1 MRQPMEVGGRPGH
14 LRQTVE
20 FKCCSFPPRGAQGSI
35 HTSSGAASPISS
47 RCQWET
53 LSFLSPLR
61 VMGLLLPLIL
71 LLLQRLPSLGF
82 SYRKTLSR
90 TRAPQWLQIYPC
102 LIDIATVSCRAV
114 PQTETEDLSLLK
126 EGGKSKKMVCLIPAE
141 WLWSA
146 VRDPKVP
153 RNLGVK
159 EVDKRIVACDLSPG
173 HCALGPGDDF
183 WHLTGR
189 SLRSSADAMEL
200 SEDSVVPRVLA
211 ATTLASVLAFYRRSC
226 DPAGRYCLPT

>member
-1 MRQPMEVGGRPGH
+1 MSVRASVVPLSSQSNGA
-14 LRQTVE
+14 LIA
-20 FKCCSFPPRGAQGSI
+20 FDPPSPL
-35 HTSSGAASPISS
+35 ASP
-47 RCQWET
+47 
-53 LSFLSPLR
+53 LS
-61 VMGLLLPLIL
+61 GLLLQENTFEDTGSSMAPN
-71 LLLQRLPSLGF
+71 LPVLDRYCYCQLPCSTPDWDRGF
-82 SYRKTLSR
+82 EPIKG
-90 TRAPQWLQIYPC
+90 
-102 LIDIATVSCRAV
+102 
-114 PQTETEDLSLLK
+114 
-126 EGGKSKKMVCLIPAE
+126 GGKSKKVVCLIPAE

-226 DPAGRYCLPT
+226 DPAGPYCLPT